1 MPSFMQ
7 TVASGNLKVV
17 ALVVVPAVFID
28 HIMKVQCWIGI
39 AIFAIALIAYSY
51 ISHHDAQEAAIQ
63 KALAS
68 KAEAAKDAEAGG
80 KPPKET
86 TPLVK

>member
-1 MPSFMQ
+1 M
-7 TVASGNLKVV
+7 V

-28 HIMKVQCWIGI
+28 HITKLRCWIGI
-39 AIFAIALIAYSY
+39 AIFTCALIAYSY
-51 ISHHDAQEAAIQ
+51 ISYHDAQKAATE

-68 KAEAAKDAEAGG
+68 KAEAETTKDAEAGG